1 MNIEALT
8 TATGPNNSRST
19 LAAEKIDKARD
30 QKNAEQVDLG
40 SSEAT
45 QNEIQPEELL
55 NQIKAITEDG
65 LYSVQFENDDA
76 NQTIVKVIDRETDEV
91 IRQIPPE
98 ELLSLT
104 KHLNELRGNIVDTV
118 GSKVFSIS

>member
-118 GSKVFSIS
+118 G